1 MDIPVESRGE
11 AEAFFALLHCTHT
24 GRLLLQPP
32 QERGGAAPPGL
43 EMWWDDD
50 ERAAGSAVRSTL
62 TVSATCVQ
70 QFLLPGCLCFLA
82 TGAQHCA
89 P

>member
-32 QERGGAAPPGL
+32 QERGGAAVPGL

-50 ERAAGSAVRSTL
+50 ELGRQRR
-62 TVSATCVQ
+62 
-70 QFLLPGCLCFLA
+70 
-82 TGAQHCA
+82 AQHPQCERNLCA
-89 P
+89 VCVL

>member
-1 MDIPVESRGE
+1 MESRGE

-50 ERAAGSAVRSTL
+50 ERGRQR
-62 TVSATCVQ
+62 C
-70 QFLLPGCLCFLA
+70 
-82 TGAQHCA
+82 AQHPQSERNLRAAVLIAWLPLFPGHRGATLCA
-89 P
+89 LVR